1 MILCGPPSVPANPS
15 PPSSASPMMV
25 SGPSPFWRGV
35 SAGDKALQALHGSI
49 LIWIYPALPPISPPL
64 PPLSPASGSHLIWS
78 HFTELVTALSPWQGV
93 LTYVAC
99 VGNFPIPKAPRM
111 MLLQST
117 KA

>member
-1 MILCGPPSVPANPS
+1 MDLPRGPV
-15 PPSSASPMMV
+15 
-25 SGPSPFWRGV
+25 
-35 SAGDKALQALHGSI
+35 
-49 LIWIYPALPPISPPL
+49 
-64 PPLSPASGSHLIWS
+64 S

-99 VGNFPIPKAPRM
+99 VWNFPIPKAPRM